1 MAKKAL
7 YWLGYFFR
15 SKIVF
20 FKKKKICIS
29 GVSLSTCI
37 CTMCVKVLLEARKGH
52 QLPWNWSSNQLW
64 STWFEY
70 WELSSSS
77 LQEQQALLISHPS
90 SLTIKKQC
98 KHFQST
104 HSVWQILGT
113 FFHSK
118 ICLLTIL
125 LPSLSMLL
133 ASPVQYSLQDNV
145 HAIISSSQQQI
156 FWIDILKTKVY
167 TYTNNPWESNTKHL
181 LNKLFELMKSL
192 LFQKVLTD
200 LHSYP
205 LCSWRSLNTA
215 QHSGCR
221 PLTLRAF
228 IRQSCK
234 LIPLRTL
241 TCKKITFSTNTGY
254 GATCKDEHWNTYTH
268 L

>member
-20 FKKKKICIS
+20 FKKKKNMYIWC
-29 GVSLSTCI
+29 VSECMYMYHVCEGTPGGQKRASAPLELELQSVVKHLIWVLGTVPEFSARAASTI
-37 CTMCVKVLLEARKGH
+37 NK
-52 QLPWNWSSNQLW
+52 P
-64 STWFEY
+64 
-70 WELSSSS
+70 S
-77 LQEQQALLISHPS
+77 LQLNY
-90 SLTIKKQC
+90 KKQC

-145 HAIISSSQQQI
+145 QAIISSSQQQI

-181 LNKLFELMKSL
+181 
-192 LFQKVLTD
+192 
-200 LHSYP
+200 
-205 LCSWRSLNTA
+205 
-215 QHSGCR
+215 
-221 PLTLRAF
+221 
-228 IRQSCK
+228 
-234 LIPLRTL
+234 
-241 TCKKITFSTNTGY
+241 
-254 GATCKDEHWNTYTH
+254 
-268 L
+268 